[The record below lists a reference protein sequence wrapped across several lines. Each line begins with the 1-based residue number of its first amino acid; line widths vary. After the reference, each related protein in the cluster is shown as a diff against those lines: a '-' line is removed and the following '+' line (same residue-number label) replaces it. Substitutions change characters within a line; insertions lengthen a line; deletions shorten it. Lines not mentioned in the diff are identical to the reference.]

1 MELNENGKASEN
13 GSLEDCHKK
22 QLLPKGITLPPSHTA
37 YDNKQ
42 GNAETVMKH
51 YVNTNIVNSVDA
63 NRKIPQLIVAPN

>member
-1 MELNENGKASEN
+1 M
-13 GSLEDCHKK
+13 
-22 QLLPKGITLPPSHTA
+22 PKGITLPPSHTA

>member
-1 MELNENGKASEN
+1 MKSN
-13 GSLEDCHKK
+13 CC
-22 QLLPKGITLPPSHTA
+22 PKGLLCHLLTQRN
-37 YDNKQ
+37 DNKQ